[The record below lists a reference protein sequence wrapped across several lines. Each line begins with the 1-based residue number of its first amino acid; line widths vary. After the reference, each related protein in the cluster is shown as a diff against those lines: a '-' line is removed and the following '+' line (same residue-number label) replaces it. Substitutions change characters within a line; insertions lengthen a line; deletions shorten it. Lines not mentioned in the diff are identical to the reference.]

1 MNPVV
6 SPRKVLSFFVFNID
20 GTGVVWKSVH
30 DKMSLLKSVWLGL
43 KLWESNPYSY
53 LVVTYLSSPLVVQLV
68 KNPPAMRE
76 TPVRFLSG
84 EDPLEKGIATH
95 SSILA
100 WKCHGLYSLLSL
112 H

>member
-6 SPRKVLSFFVFNID
+6 SPRTVLSFFVFNID
-20 GTGVVWKSVH
+20 GTGVVWKNVH

-53 LVVTYLSSPLVVQLV
+53 LVETYLSSPLVVQLV
-68 KNPPAMRE
+68 KNPPAMQE

-84 EDPLEKGIATH
+84 EDPLEKGTATH
-95 SSILA
+95 PSILA
-100 WKCHGLYSLLSL
+100 WRMPWSV
-112 H
+112 